1 MSLQEQLDNYKKGF
15 VAKAPKAAV
24 ETMHNATAAL
34 AASGLVE
41 KAIGVGDRAP
51 EFSLSDSAGQTVSLS
66 ELLKNGPLVLTFYR
80 GKW

>member
-1 MSLQEQLDNYKKGF
+1 MNLQKQLDNYKKGF
-15 VAKAPKAAV
+15 VANAPKAAL

-41 KAIGVGDRAP
+41 KALGVGDRAP
-51 EFSLSDSAGQTVSLS
+51 DFSLSNSTGQTVSLND
-66 ELLKNGPLVLTFYR
+66 LIKNGPLVLTFYR